1 MPRLLLAV
9 AVAAGLLAACGGE
22 EQASPSGGEAPAE
35 STAAP
40 TPAPTEPGGLPRVR
54 LERVFPGVTLNRL
67 TGLYQMPDGR
77 WLALEQTGRVM
88 VFPDRQDARAS
99 VFLDLSAKVLVS
111 SEEGLLGL
119 ALAPDFPQSGAF
131 YVYYSAADPRRSV
144 LSRFRAEGN
153 AADPASE
160 TVIMEVP
167 QPFANHNGG
176 QILFGPD
183 GYLYVGLGDGGSARD
198 PMGNGQNLGTVLGK
212 LLRIDVSGGGTYR
225 VPPDNPFVG
234 RPGVRPEIW
243 ASGFRNPWRFS
254 FDRETGRLWL
264 ADVGQNAREEID
276 VVAKGGNYGWSV
288 MEGSQCLS
296 GNACDR
302 SGLALPLFDYARV
315 SPHCSVTGGFV
326 YRGRQVPGLRGAYVY
341 SDYCSGVLWA
351 LRERD
356 GVVTEQAEI
365 GRAGFQVSSFAQG
378 NDGELYV
385 LEHAGSGGGIYKVLP

>member
-9 AVAAGLLAACGGE
+9 VLAAGLLAACGG
-22 EQASPSGGEAPAE
+22 GEDAPATGGAQPE

-40 TPAPTEPGGLPRVR
+40 TPAPTEPSGLPRVR
-54 LERVFPGVTLNRL
+54 VERVFPNVRLNRL
-67 TGLYQMPDGR
+67 TGLYQTPDGR

-88 VFPDRQDARAS
+88 VFPDEQNARAS

-119 ALAPDFPQSGAF
+119 ALAPDFAQSGVF
-131 YVYYSAADPRRSV
+131 YVYYSAPNPRRSV

-160 TVIMEVP
+160 TVILEIP
-167 QPFANHNGG
+167 QSFANHNGG

-198 PMGNGQNLGTVLGK
+198 PMGNGQNLNTLLGK
-212 LLRIDVSGGGTYR
+212 LLRIDVSGAATYR

-234 RPGVRPEIW
+234 RQDVRPEIW
-243 ASGFRNPWRFS
+243 ALGLRNPWRFS

-276 VVAKGGNYGWSV
+276 IVAKGGNYGWSI

-296 GNACDR
+296 GGTCDR
-302 SGLALPLFDYARV
+302 SGLSLPLFDYARV

-326 YRGRQVPGLRGAYVY
+326 YRGRQIPGLVGAYLY
-341 SDYCSGVLWA
+341 SDYCSGFIWA

-356 GVVTEQAEI
+356 GAVTEQAEI
-365 GRAGFQVSSFAQG
+365 GRAGFQVSSFAEG

-385 LEHAGSGGGIYKVLP
+385 LEHSGSGGGIYKIVP